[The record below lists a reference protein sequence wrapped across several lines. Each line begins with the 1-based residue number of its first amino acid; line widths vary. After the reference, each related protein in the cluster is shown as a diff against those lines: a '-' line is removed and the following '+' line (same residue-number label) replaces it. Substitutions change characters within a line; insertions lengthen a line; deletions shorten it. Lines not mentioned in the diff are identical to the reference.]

1 MEGRGKKAF
10 RWLVSLGAL
19 GKLETRLVDLKL
31 SMTCFF
37 FSHSFHVPF
46 LTPLLKRV
54 LIVERPDR

>member
-1 MEGRGKKAF
+1 MGGGGGKAF

-19 GKLETRLVDLKL
+19 GKLETHLVDLKL
-31 SMTCFF
+31 SMTCFSF
-37 FSHSFHVPF
+37 FPSFHVPF